1 MAKSNQAL
9 YQIREEVRELRVLY
23 KELIDRLIPVEKPTP
38 EEKKAIMHRGG
49 VASEK
54 ELMEALGVHR
64 RD

>member
-1 MAKSNQAL
+1 MHEIK
-9 YQIREEVRELRVLY
+9 EEVRELRVLY
-23 KELIDRLIPVEKPTP
+23 KELMDRLIPVEKPNAA
-38 EEKKAIMHRGG
+38 ERKAIGSKDE